1 MSKLLIGKY
10 DSPWTKNVPLENL
23 VVDIRPAQWYI

>member
-10 DSPWTKNVPLENL
+10 DSPWTINVPLKKI